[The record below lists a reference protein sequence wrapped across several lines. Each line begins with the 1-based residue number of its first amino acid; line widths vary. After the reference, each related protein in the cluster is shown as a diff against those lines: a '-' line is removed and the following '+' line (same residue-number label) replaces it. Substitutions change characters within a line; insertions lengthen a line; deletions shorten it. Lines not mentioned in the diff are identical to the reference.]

1 MSIRGI
7 KNKADGIYMKYR
19 KQIIPEFFYVGYVGL
34 LAQYLRSGLFSF
46 FVSLFLCPIAH
57 GYVKCAMKLV
67 DDEHPLIDYH
77 QSMIGIIE
85 FPRVAPAYLMRKA
98 IILFITL
105 LCALPILLSVHS
117 LIPEFSL
124 EWISSLGNTLIQ
136 TEFFVPNFEE
146 IHVLMSNSL
155 LILNIIVCIFVYLFL
170 TALFTPVPYVM
181 ELEEFSWSEC
191 ISYSIRLMRGHMIDF
206 LMLYVSYFIRHVIYW
221 MITGLCMLAIG
232 SLNEILTLF
241 CMVTSLFLYIEIF
254 KGRFEIAKYLFYQ
267 EIRGDHDE
275 RNRGN

>member
-1 MSIRGI
+1 MGIRGI
-7 KNKADGIYMKYR
+7 KNRADQLYKQYR

-57 GYVKCAMKLV
+57 GYVKCSMKLV
-67 DDEHPLIDYH
+67 DEDNPFIDYH
-77 QSMIGIIE
+77 QSMIGVLE

-98 IILFITL
+98 IILLITL
-105 LCALPILLSVHS
+105 FAGLPTLLSIHS
-117 LIPEFSL
+117 YMPELSL
-124 EWISSLGNTLIQ
+124 EWLSSLGNTLIQ

-146 IHVLMSNSL
+146 IYILMSNQL
-155 LILNIIVCIFVYLFL
+155 LILNIIICILIYLYL
-170 TALFTPVPYVM
+170 TALFMPVPYVM

-191 ISYSIRLMRGHMIDF
+191 ISYSIRLMKGHMFDF
-206 LMLYVSYFIRHVIYW
+206 FRLYLSYFIRHAIYW
-221 MITGLCMLAIG
+221 LVTGFCMLIIG
-232 SLNEILTLF
+232 TLNEILTLF

-267 EIRGDHDE
+267 EIRGNRDE
-275 RNRGN
+275 RN

>member
-85 FPRVAPAYLMRKA
+85 FPRVAPA
-98 IILFITL
+98 
-105 LCALPILLSVHS
+105 
-117 LIPEFSL
+117 
-124 EWISSLGNTLIQ
+124 
-136 TEFFVPNFEE
+136 
-146 IHVLMSNSL
+146 
-155 LILNIIVCIFVYLFL
+155 
-170 TALFTPVPYVM
+170 
-181 ELEEFSWSEC
+181 
-191 ISYSIRLMRGHMIDF
+191 
-206 LMLYVSYFIRHVIYW
+206 
-221 MITGLCMLAIG
+221 
-232 SLNEILTLF
+232 
-241 CMVTSLFLYIEIF
+241 
-254 KGRFEIAKYLFYQ
+254 
-267 EIRGDHDE
+267 
-275 RNRGN
+275 

>member
-170 TALFTPVPYVM
+170 TALFTPVPY
-181 ELEEFSWSEC
+181 
-191 ISYSIRLMRGHMIDF
+191 F

-221 MITGLCMLAIG
+221 MITGLCMLVIG